1 MPVTALGRRLLCR
14 CAGTRRIR
22 SEKGAGQVDD
32 NEFIDS
38 VASRTGASAE
48 QATAIARATLTTLAE
63 RIDGGQA
70 RDLADQLPEGLR
82 AYTFAPHEDAE
93 RFGLDV
99 FVQRVG
105 GRADVD
111 PELAEAG
118 IRAVLDTI
126 RAATTADEYDDVIA
140 HLPAELWQVADPVPP
155 YDG

>member
-1 MPVTALGRRLLCR
+1 MD
-14 CAGTRRIR
+14 
-22 SEKGAGQVDD
+22 E

-38 VASRTGASAE
+38 VANRTGASTE

-63 RIDGGQA
+63 RIDGGEA
-70 RDLADQLPEGLR
+70 RDLAEQLPEGLR
-82 AYTFAPHEDAE
+82 AYTFAPSETAE

-111 PELAEAG
+111 PDLAEAG

-126 RAATTADEYDDVIA
+126 RGDVAPAAYDDVIA
-140 HLPAELWQVADPVPP
+140 NLPAELWQVANPAPS
-155 YDG
+155 YDAQRDRG

>member
-1 MPVTALGRRLLCR
+1 M
-14 CAGTRRIR
+14 
-22 SEKGAGQVDD
+22 DD

-38 VASRTGASAE
+38 VARRTGASAE
-48 QATAIARATLTTLAE
+48 QAAAIARATLTTLAE

-70 RDLADQLPEGLR
+70 RDLADQLPEGMR
-82 AYTFAPHEDAE
+82 AYTFAPHEAAE

-99 FVQRVG
+99 FVERVS

-111 PELAEAG
+111 PELAEIG
-118 IRAVLDTI
+118 IQAVLDTI
-126 RAATTADEYDDVIA
+126 RTATTADEYDDVIA

>member
-1 MPVTALGRRLLCR
+1 M
-14 CAGTRRIR
+14 
-22 SEKGAGQVDD
+22 DD
-32 NEFIDS
+32 DEFIES
-38 VASRTGASAE
+38 VASLTGGSAE

-93 RFGLDV
+93 SFGLDV

-111 PELAEAG
+111 PEAAQAG
-118 IRAVLDTI
+118 IRAVMDTI
-126 RAATTADEYDDVIA
+126 RAAVAAAEYDDVIA